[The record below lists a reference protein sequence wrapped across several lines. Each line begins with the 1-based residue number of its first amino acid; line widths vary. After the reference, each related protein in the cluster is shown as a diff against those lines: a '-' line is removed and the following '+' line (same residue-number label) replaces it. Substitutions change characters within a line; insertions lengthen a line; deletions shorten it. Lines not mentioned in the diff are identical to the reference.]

1 MINIIVTKTNY
12 FVKQIYHISEDE
24 IILSGG
30 LQEDI
35 FYQAQHDTVQLKE
48 HVYTTDGTEFIGKTD
63 NTKKPPVKVGLKQS
77 LYLIELVR
85 AL

>member
-63 NTKKPPVKVGLKQS
+63 NTKKPSKSGFKTIS
-77 LYLIELVR
+77 LFD
-85 AL
+85 